1 MLNKPSDTNII
12 QGQFKDLNL
21 LLLKAIENLSYAET
35 IQPVKAADSGVTK
48 SYVYCE

>member
-21 LLLKAIENLSYAET
+21 LLLKAIENLSR
-35 IQPVKAADSGVTK
+35 VADPSVSVVLQDLK
-48 SYVYCE
+48 H